1 MATTTYNKGLAY
13 RETQVG
19 GELDDKLVISTV
31 ALLPGGCTLDISD
44 YTQTDDSQTIPG
56 GWVLI
61 QNTTDLTVKP
71 LPQSTTGTWDSLP
84 AGYAYLGILR
94 NTVSLIDPRAAILV
108 NGVVNGA
115 TLEAATGAPLTSD
128 IKTALSH
135 IQFLY
140 V

>member
-1 MATTTYNKGLAY
+1 MATTNKGLAY

-31 ALLPGGCTLDISD
+31 ALLPGGYTLDLSG
-44 YTQTDDSQTIPG
+44 YTQTDDAQTIPG

-71 LPQSTTGTWDSLP
+71 LPQTTTGTWDTLP
-84 AGYAYLGILR
+84 AGYQYLGLLR
-94 NTVSLIDPRAAILV
+94 NTVSLLDPRAAILV
-108 NGVVNGA
+108 NGVVNGKA
-115 TLEAATGAPLTSD
+115 LEAATGAPLASD
-128 IKTALSH
+128 IKTALAH

-140 V
+140 L

>member
-1 MATTTYNKGLAY
+1 MSTTTNNGLAY

-31 ALLPGGCTLDISD
+31 AILPGGYTLDLSG
-44 YTQTDDSQTIPG
+44 YTKTDDSQTIAG

-71 LPQSTTGTWDSLP
+71 LPQTTTGTWDSLP
-84 AGYAYLGILR
+84 AGYQYLGLLR
-94 NTVSLIDPRAAILV
+94 NTVSLLDPRAAILV
-108 NGVVNGA
+108 NGVVNGKA
-115 TLEAATGAPLTSD
+115 LEAATGAPLTD
-128 IKTALSH
+128 AIKAALAH

>member
-1 MATTTYNKGLAY
+1 MATNTYNKGLAY

-31 ALLPGGCTLDISD
+31 ALLPGGYSLDISD

-71 LPQSTTGTWDSLP
+71 LPQSTTGTWDALP

-94 NTVSLIDPRAAILV
+94 NTVSLLDPRAAILV

-115 TLEAATGAPLTSD
+115 ALETATGAPLTSD
-128 IKTALSH
+128 IKTALNH

>member
-1 MATTTYNKGLAY
+1 MATTNNGLAY
-13 RETQVG
+13 RETHVG

-31 ALLPGGCTLDISD
+31 ALMPGGYALDTSD
-44 YTQTDDSQTIPG
+44 YTKTDDSQTIPG

-71 LPQSTTGTWDSLP
+71 LGQATAGTWDTLP
-84 AGYAYLGILR
+84 DGYQYLGILR

-115 TLEAATGAPLTSD
+115 TLETATGAPLTTD
-128 IKTALSH
+128 IKTALPH